1 MDVPPNHYGICSA
14 GNTRAV
20 PRIKADSGRIL
31 SALDS
36 KDGFKKWAELLSR
49 EIGLCPLFFKAG
61 YPHRVLLVAK
71 AFFRKKLE
79 GDFVPFLG
87 RGMFRHP
94 DTQERRSCAVCG
106 AQKHDG
112 TVQIADH
119 TVNKRRIRSPAKHNS
134 TLRNDDRGRLR
145 FGFERQDDTPAVD
158 LHAAAARRGRQEVG
172 VARKPRRADGGGVA
186 KERIHIRD
194 RAGNAVF
201 HDADRPAVAAAL
213 AEIMADP

>member
-1 MDVPPNHYGICSA
+1 MG
-14 GNTRAV
+14 RA
-20 PRIKADSGRIL
+20 SIL
-31 SALDS
+31 RDRALS
-36 KDGFKKWAELLSR
+36 T
-49 EIGLCPLFFKAG
+49 FFKAG

-201 HDADRPAVAAAL
+201 HDANRPAVAAAL
-213 AEIMADP
+213 AEIVADP